1 MKIIAGIKG
10 QRVVVPL
17 VGTAAKVALKLF
29 GPASSTPLFKKRGQQ
44 GAQQFDR
51 DTIQDV
57 AHLSVGGHL
66 PHSKDG
72 CEVAAPPTLL
82 HFALEC
88 QKTGV
93 LKDHHGKA
101 TEQRVVQAIVNTV
114 RTTRVG
120 NGTKGRRDGVNHGL
134 ERQTLSG
141 SHRLSPPLGNVCG
154 ERPTLAQERP
164 R

>member
-10 QRVVVPL
+10 QRVIIPL
-17 VGTAAKVALKLF
+17 VRTAAKVALKLF

-44 GAQQFDR
+44 WAQQFDR
-51 DTIQDV
+51 DTVQNV
-57 AHLSVGGHL
+57 AHLGVGGHL
-66 PHSKDG
+66 THSKDG
-72 CEVAAPPTLL
+72 LEVAAPPTLL
-82 HFALEC
+82 HFALEF

-120 NGTKGRRDGVNHGL
+120 NVTKGRRYGVNHGI
-134 ERQTLSG
+134 ERQT
-141 SHRLSPPLGNVCG
+141 V
-154 ERPTLAQERP
+154 
-164 R
+164 